1 MPDPENDLPMINP
14 NPSPSPRKRGG
25 QPGNRNAFRHGF
37 YSRSWKY
44 RDLKGLDQIDPVGL
58 ADEIVLLRVCIRRLA
73 ESITPDLPPDQ
84 QIRFVRTLSQAAHAL
99 NRMIR
104 TQQITAPDEESELRQ
119 VLDRAINEVTQELG
133 LDQRFPQ

>member
-1 MPDPENDLPMINP
+1 MPDPENNLPNT
-14 NPSPSPRKRGG
+14 NPSPPPRKRGG
-25 QPGNRNAFRHGF
+25 QPGNRNAVKHGF

-44 RDLKGLDQIDPVGL
+44 RDLKGLDQVDPVGL
-58 ADEIVLLRVCIRRLA
+58 ADEIALLRVCIRRLA
-73 ESITPDLPPDQ
+73 ESFTPDLPQDQ
-84 QIRFVRTLSQAAHAL
+84 QICFVRTLSQATHAL

-104 TQQITAPDEESELRQ
+104 TQQITAPDEETELRQ